1 MVNRITFIIMVAI
14 IIIVGVVT
22 AVIATT
28 YSLNNI
34 STDQGSTAHRLK
46 IIVTF
51 YPLYE
56 FTKAVVKDRADV
68 ELFIPKGVEPHDWEP
83 TVKDIERLRE
93 FDALIY
99 NSALFEPYINS
110 IKSNE
115 DIGQR
120 LIMVEASNNL
130 IKGNDPHVWLDPL
143 LAKEQVI
150 NIMNAMIRMDRVDEQ
165 YYKSNAELYIK
176 RLEELNKKFEEGLRD
191 CYVRKFITLHA
202 AYKYLAERYNLE
214 MISISGIEPEHDV
227 SASKIKEVIDTAKMY
242 GIDVVYAEEGL
253 DTRLVKAL
261 ADEIGARVLTLSPIE
276 VVEPNGSAN
285 NYLYIEKMES
295 NLASL
300 REGLR
305 CR

>member
-150 NIMNAMIRMDRVDEQ
+150 NIMNAMIRMDRGNEQ